1 MKTKFTT
8 LLFASF
14 LTLSFT
20 SSFAQS
26 YENLPFSII
35 KVYENPSNHSITV
48 AWNDDRIDEIEIL
61 TSNGI
66 FMPSIPVFDSKQI
79 HLNGLEDGI
88 YYLNFKSKGQIL
100 HTKLITVENTAL
112 ISKL

>member
-1 MKTKFTT
+1 MKTIFTP
-8 LLFASF
+8 LLFASV
-14 LTLSFT
+14 LTFSFT

-26 YENLPFSII
+26 YDNFPFSIV
-35 KVYENPSNHSITV
+35 KVYENPSNHEITV
-48 AWNDDRIDEIEIL
+48 AWNDNRIDEIEIL

-100 HTKLITVENTAL
+100 QTKPITVENTAH